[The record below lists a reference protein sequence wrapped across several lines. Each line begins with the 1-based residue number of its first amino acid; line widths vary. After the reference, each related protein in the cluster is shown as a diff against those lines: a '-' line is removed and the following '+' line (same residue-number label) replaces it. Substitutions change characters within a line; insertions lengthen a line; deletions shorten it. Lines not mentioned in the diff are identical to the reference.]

1 MILGFADR
9 GWEDYQHWISNDKKI
24 LKRVNLLIQDI
35 KRCNSAGTRTNPN
48 DSDGIG
54 KPERLKENYEGYFS
68 RRITSEHRLVYK
80 IVDDLIVVAQCR
92 YHY

>member
-1 MILGFADR
+1 MILGFADK
-9 GWEDYQHWISNDKKI
+9 GWEDYQYWVQNDKKTI
-24 LKRVNLLIQDI
+24 KRINLLIQDI
-35 KRCNSAGTRTNPN
+35 QKNPN

-80 IVDDLIVVAQCR
+80 IVDDLIVIAQCR
-92 YHY
+92 YYY

>member
-1 MILGFADR
+1 MILGFADK
-9 GWEDYQHWISNDKKI
+9 GWEDYQYWINNDKNI

-35 KRCNSAGTRTNPN
+35 QRNPN
-48 DSDGIG
+48 DSQGLG
-54 KPERLKENYEGYFS
+54 KPERLKENYQGYFS

-80 IVDDLIVVAQCR
+80 IVDDLIVIAQCR